1 MGVGAGRGVGGEDK
15 LPRVG
20 YLTPH
25 PFLSEK
31 RQEIVNIGIIQMSC

>member
-1 MGVGAGRGVGGEDK
+1 MGEGGEMEGGK

-25 PFLSEK
+25 PFLSEE